1 MEADA
6 KAYKELNKPQYDAG
20 RKFINDL
27 NVPQAAKVL
36 DMGCGT
42 GELTK
47 YITDIA
53 GPHGQVVGVDPDAA
67 RIKIADEKY
76 KGVSNLQFHVGN
88 SATEFPHE
96 NEPYYDL
103 HITIHAFHW
112 LPADQKKLYL
122 QKTHHSLKHG
132 GKLAIL
138 TVCSDGIK
146 GSHGINDLQPLSED
160 ELRKLFQEVGLFP
173 DVVLKKVNYEFHF
186 ESLDIFKRWVKAS
199 THENHG
205 ESDPAAAKEA
215 MGDLATFHEDGSL
228 TLKLPC
234 ISITANKE

>member
-6 KAYKELNKPQYDAG
+6 KAYEELNKPQYDAG
-20 RKFINDL
+20 CKFINDL
-27 NVPQAAKVL
+27 NIPQGAKML

-47 YITDIA
+47 YTTDIT
-53 GPHGQVVGVDPDAA
+53 GPDGEVVGVDPDAA
-67 RIKIADEKY
+67 RIKIAAEKY

-88 SATEFPHE
+88 SAAGFPHD

-112 LPADQKKLYL
+112 FPAEQKKLYL
-122 QKTHHSLKHG
+122 LNTHRSLKPG
-132 GKLAIL
+132 GRLAVL
-138 TVCSDGIK
+138 TVPSDGIK
-146 GSHGINDLQPLSED
+146 GNHGINNLQPLTED
-160 ELRKLFQEVGLFP
+160 ELRKLFQEVGLFS
-173 DVVLKKVNYEFHF
+173 DVVLKKVMYESHF

-205 ESDPAAAKEA
+205 ESDPAASKKVMA
-215 MGDLATFHEDGSL
+215 DLVTFHEDGSL

-234 ISITANKE
+234 ISITANK